1 MIHSLYLL
9 TDLNENFRAMRENNY
24 LERVEEFFSISVLV
38 FFLMNISFP
47 KNDENRRFSKILNF
61 DISYTKNEREIQKKG
76 FDSLL
81 TYLLSVN
88 TENFRVIAWKMHAVD
103 HTAES
108 MFFLGGGLGGA
119 GEGEG
124 AEGGRTAFCAK

>member
-47 KNDENRRFSKILNF
+47 KNDENRHFSKILNF
-61 DISYTKNEREIQKKG
+61 DISYTKNEREIQKKR

-81 TYLLSVN
+81 TYLLSLN
-88 TENFRVIAWKMHAVD
+88 TENFRVIA
-103 HTAES
+103 
-108 MFFLGGGLGGA
+108 
-119 GEGEG
+119 
-124 AEGGRTAFCAK
+124 

>member
-1 MIHSLYLL
+1 
-9 TDLNENFRAMRENNY
+9 
-24 LERVEEFFSISVLV
+24 
-38 FFLMNISFP
+38 MNISFP

-108 MFFLGGGLGGA
+108 MFFGGVLGGA
-119 GEGEG
+119 GEG
-124 AEGGRTAFCAK
+124 GGGGVDDLRKLLLKYCSFITEKMKKILP